1 MNIRRFIAPDMRSA
15 FAKVRDELGP
25 DVVILSTRRV
35 KGQIELTVA
44 ADQSAPADSAGT
56 ALPAASAV
64 GAANTM
70 VRPPVFPTVNAD
82 GMPVTARPVAE
93 RPINPKSFEARAA
106 AEPVAR
112 AKPAARAPTQ
122 AISGNQAAVPLI
134 GPTDTD
140 INPVLATATLTAS
153 NVESLPTDTRESV
166 AALDGEIK
174 ALRRLLEMQ
183 LASLA
188 WNDLS
193 RRSPAIAELS
203 RELAEL
209 GFSRELVKEIL
220 SDLPPIEELHGV
232 RQRAMSALAARIP
245 VRGDEW
251 VEKGGV
257 VALVGP
263 AGSGKTTALAA
274 LAARWVMRNGT
285 GSAAL
290 ISAGDT
296 RFGGREALGR
306 LGRLVGLPVF
316 SVGEMRELPTLLTKL
331 GERRLILIDT
341 PARSIR
347 SADFE
352 QHLASLR
359 EGGERLQFALA
370 LSAASQAATVREIVI
385 AHQPLGALSCII
397 THVDECTSLGGLL
410 STVIE
415 RGIPVAY
422 TMEGSRLLDD
432 LRPARAETLLES
444 AIGLARHHGA
454 TADEEMLAR
463 RMQER
468 INVA

>member
-1 MNIRRFIAPDMRSA
+1 MNIRRYIAPDMRTA

-44 ADQSAPADSAGT
+44 ADQSAPADSAAS
-56 ALPAASAV
+56 ALPPAQGSAA
-64 GAANTM
+64 GT
-70 VRPPVFPTVNAD
+70 VRRPVFPTVNAD
-82 GMPVTARPVAE
+82 GMPVAARSTPE
-93 RPINPKSFEARAA
+93 RAPNPKSFEARAA

-112 AKPAARAPTQ
+112 AKPAAVARPSAQPIANIEALIAADQSVDVDNAPVI
-122 AISGNQAAVPLI
+122 AFSGLH
-134 GPTDTD
+134 
-140 INPVLATATLTAS
+140 
-153 NVESLPTDTRESV
+153 SLPADTRGSV

-193 RRSPAIAELS
+193 RRSPAMAELS
-203 RELAEL
+203 RELTEL
-209 GFSRELVKEIL
+209 GFTRELVKEIL
-220 SDLPPIEELHGV
+220 SQLPAVEELHGV
-232 RQRAMSALAARIP
+232 RQGAMAALAARIP

-290 ISAGDT
+290 IGAGDT
-296 RFGGREALGR
+296 RFGGREALSR
-306 LGRLVGLPVF
+306 LGRLVGLPAF
-316 SVGEMRELPTLLTKL
+316 SVDEMRELPALLAKL

-352 QHLASLR
+352 QHL
-359 EGGERLQFALA
+359 
-370 LSAASQAATVREIVI
+370 V
-385 AHQPLGALSCII
+385 
-397 THVDECTSLGGLL
+397 GLH
-410 STVIE
+410 
-415 RGIPVAY
+415 
-422 TMEGSRLLDD
+422 
-432 LRPARAETLLES
+432 ARAEFLHFLDEVGVDLQTAGSVEQDAVGGGGLRGRERRGADGGHVLGHAVGVETELLLARQNLKLVDGGRAVNVGADDERTVAALLEQ
-444 AIGLARHHGA
+444 
-454 TADEEMLAR
+454 TAEFGGRGGFA
-463 RMQER
+463 
-468 INVA
+468 

>member
-1 MNIRRFIAPDMRSA
+1 MNIRRYIAPDMRTA

-44 ADQSAPADSAGT
+44 ADQNAPADSAAS
-56 ALPAASAV
+56 ALPPAQV
-64 GAANTM
+64 GAAAAI
-70 VRPPVFPTVNAD
+70 RRPVFPTVNAD
-82 GMPVTARPVAE
+82 GMPASPRPASD
-93 RPINPKSFEARAA
+93 RPPNPKSFEARAA
-106 AEPVAR
+106 AEPIAPPRIKPVQVIPPVAQ
-112 AKPAARAPTQ
+112 AFSAAQGSDLSP
-122 AISGNQAAVPLI
+122 VI
-134 GPTDTD
+134 GS
-140 INPVLATATLTAS
+140 AS
-153 NVESLPTDTRESV
+153 LESLPSDTRESV

-193 RRSPAIAELS
+193 RKSPAVAELS
-203 RELAEL
+203 RELTEL
-209 GFSRELVKEIL
+209 GFTRELVKEIV
-220 SDLPPIEELHGV
+220 SHLPPADELHGV
-232 RQRAMSALAARIP
+232 RQSAMAALAARIP

-296 RFGGREALGR
+296 RFGGREALAR
-306 LGRLVGLPVF
+306 LGRLVGLPAF
-316 SVGEMRELPTLLTKL
+316 SVAEMRELPALLARL
-331 GERRLILIDT
+331 GERRLILVDT

-347 SADFE
+347 SGDFE
-352 QHLASLR
+352 QHLAGLR
-359 EGGERLQFALA
+359 EGGERVQFALA
-370 LSAASQAATVREIVI
+370 LSAASQSATIREIVA
-385 AHQPLGALSCII
+385 AHQPLGPLSCII

-444 AIGLARHHGA
+444 AIGLARRHGA

-463 RMQER
+463 RMEER

>member
-1 MNIRRFIAPDMRSA
+1 MNIRRYIAPDMRTA

-44 ADQSAPADSAGT
+44 ADQSAPADSAAS
-56 ALPAASAV
+56 ALPPAQGGASAV
-64 GAANTM
+64 
-70 VRPPVFPTVNAD
+70 RRPVFPTVNAD
-82 GMPVTARPVAE
+82 GMPIAARTTPE
-93 RPINPKSFEARAA
+93 RPPNPKSFEARAA

-112 AKPAARAPTQ
+112 PKPVAVPQPSIQAVATAQPAAAAGSDSDPLAP
-122 AISGNQAAVPLI
+122 VI
-134 GPTDTD
+134 GLP
-140 INPVLATATLTAS
+140 NLETLPS
-153 NVESLPTDTRESV
+153 DTRESV

-209 GFSRELVKEIL
+209 GFTRELVKDIL
-220 SDLPPIEELHGV
+220 SSLPAVEELHGV
-232 RQRAMSALAARIP
+232 RQSAMAALAARIP

-296 RFGGREALGR
+296 RFGGREALAR
-306 LGRLVGLPVF
+306 LGRLVGLPAF
-316 SVGEMRELPTLLTKL
+316 SVTEMRELPALLARL

-347 SADFE
+347 SADFD
-352 QHLASLR
+352 QHLAGLR
-359 EGGERLQFALA
+359 EGGERVQFALA
-370 LSAASQAATVREIVI
+370 LSAASQAATVREIAM

-444 AIGLARHHGA
+444 AIGLARRHGA

-463 RMQER
+463 RMEER

>member
-44 ADQSAPADSAGT
+44 ADQSAPADSAAT
-56 ALPAASAV
+56 ALPVAQTAA
-64 GAANTM
+64 AANPGI
-70 VRPPVFPTVNAD
+70 RRPVFPTVTAD
-82 GMPVTARPVAE
+82 GMPVAPRPVSE

-112 AKPAARAPTQ
+112 AKPAARPSVQAVGAAPPTVGALG
-122 AISGNQAAVPLI
+122 AIDA
-134 GPTDTD
+134 D
-140 INPVLATATLTAS
+140 IAPVLALS
-153 NVESLPTDTRESV
+153 NVEALPADTRESV

-193 RRSPAIAELS
+193 RRSPAVAELS

-209 GFSRELVKEIL
+209 GFTRELVKDIL
-220 SDLPPIEELHGV
+220 SSLPAVEELHGV
-232 RQRAMSALAARIP
+232 RQSAMAALAARIP

-316 SVGEMRELPTLLTKL
+316 SVGEMRELPALLNKL

-347 SADFE
+347 SADFD
-352 QHLASLR
+352 QHLAGLR

-370 LSAASQAATVREIVI
+370 LSAASQAATIREIAM

-415 RGIPVAY
+415 RDIPVAY

-444 AIGLARHHGA
+444 AIGLARRHGA

-463 RMQER
+463 RMEER
-468 INVA
+468 INAA

>member
-35 KGQIELTVA
+35 KGHIELTVA
-44 ADQSAPADSAGT
+44 ADQSAPADSAAT
-56 ALPAASAV
+56 ALPVAQTAA
-64 GAANTM
+64 AANPGI
-70 VRPPVFPTVNAD
+70 RRPVFPTVTAD
-82 GMPVTARPVAE
+82 GMPVAPRPVSE

-112 AKPAARAPTQ
+112 AKPAARPSVQAVGAAPPTVGALG
-122 AISGNQAAVPLI
+122 AIDA
-134 GPTDTD
+134 D
-140 INPVLATATLTAS
+140 IAPVLALS
-153 NVESLPTDTRESV
+153 NVEALPADTRESV

-193 RRSPAIAELS
+193 RRSPAVAELS

-209 GFSRELVKEIL
+209 GFTRELVKDIL
-220 SDLPPIEELHGV
+220 SSLPAVEELHGV
-232 RQRAMSALAARIP
+232 RQSAMAALAARIP

-316 SVGEMRELPTLLTKL
+316 SVGEMRELPALLNKL

-347 SADFE
+347 SADFD
-352 QHLASLR
+352 QHLAGLR

-370 LSAASQAATVREIVI
+370 LSAASQAATIREIAM

-415 RGIPVAY
+415 RDIPVAY

-444 AIGLARHHGA
+444 AIGLARRHGA

-463 RMQER
+463 RMEER
-468 INVA
+468 INAA

>member
-1 MNIRRFIAPDMRSA
+1 MNIRRYIAPDMRTA

-44 ADQSAPADSAGT
+44 ADQSAPADSAAS
-56 ALPAASAV
+56 ALPPAQGSAA
-64 GAANTM
+64 GT
-70 VRPPVFPTVNAD
+70 VRRPVFPTVNAD
-82 GMPVTARPVAE
+82 GMPVAARSTPE
-93 RPINPKSFEARAA
+93 RAPNPKSFEARAA

-112 AKPAARAPTQ
+112 AKPAAVARLSAQPIVNIEALIAADQSVDVDNAPVI
-122 AISGNQAAVPLI
+122 AFSGLH
-134 GPTDTD
+134 
-140 INPVLATATLTAS
+140 
-153 NVESLPTDTRESV
+153 SLPADTRGSV

-193 RRSPAIAELS
+193 RRSPAMAELS
-203 RELAEL
+203 RELTEL
-209 GFSRELVKEIL
+209 GFTRELVKEIL
-220 SDLPPIEELHGV
+220 SQLPAVEDLHGV
-232 RQRAMSALAARIP
+232 RQGAMAALAARIP

-296 RFGGREALGR
+296 RFGGREALSR
-306 LGRLVGLPVF
+306 LGRLVGLPAF
-316 SVGEMRELPTLLTKL
+316 SVGEMRELPALLARL
-331 GERRLILIDT
+331 GERRLILVDT
-341 PARSIR
+341 PARGIR

-352 QHLASLR
+352 QHLAGLR
-359 EGGERLQFALA
+359 EGGERVQFALA
-370 LSAASQAATVREIVI
+370 LSAASQAAAVREIAI

-444 AIGLARHHGA
+444 AIGLARRHGA

-463 RMQER
+463 RMEER

>member
-44 ADQSAPADSAGT
+44 ADQSAPIDSVGS
-56 ALPAASAV
+56 ALPPAQIAASSNA
-64 GAANTM
+64 T
-70 VRPPVFPTVNAD
+70 VRRAVFPTVNAD
-82 GMPVTARPVAE
+82 GMPVAARAGSE
-93 RPINPKSFEARAA
+93 RPINPKSFEAKAA
-106 AEPVAR
+106 AEPAAR
-112 AKPAARAPTQ
+112 AKPIARPAMPTLNVVQSRVGTAAAD
-122 AISGNQAAVPLI
+122 AEAA
-134 GPTDTD
+134 
-140 INPVLATATLTAS
+140 PVLAKLGID
-153 NVESLPTDTRESV
+153 SLPADTRESV

-209 GFSRELVKEIL
+209 GFTRELVKDIL
-220 SDLPPIEELHGV
+220 SNLPAVEELHGV
-232 RQRAMSALAARIP
+232 RQSAMVALAARIP

-290 ISAGDT
+290 INAGDT

-316 SVGEMRELPTLLTKL
+316 SIGEMRELPGLLGKL

-347 SADFE
+347 GADFE
-352 QHLASLR
+352 QHLAGLR
-359 EGGERLQFALA
+359 EGGERVQFALA
-370 LSAASQAATVREIVI
+370 LSAASQAAAVREIAT

-444 AIGLARHHGA
+444 AIGLARRHGA

-463 RMQER
+463 RMEER

>member
-44 ADQSAPADSAGT
+44 ADQSAPAES
-56 ALPAASAV
+56 AASALPTGQV
-64 GAANTM
+64 AAASTSA
-70 VRPPVFPTVNAD
+70 VRRPVFPTVTAD
-82 GMPVTARPVAE
+82 GTPVPARPVAE

-112 AKPAARAPTQ
+112 PKPVARLPMPTLSVEQAANAVGLTGSESNITVAPTPSVIDTLPAA
-122 AISGNQAAVPLI
+122 
-134 GPTDTD
+134 
-140 INPVLATATLTAS
+140 
-153 NVESLPTDTRESV
+153 TRESV

-209 GFSRELVKEIL
+209 GFTRELVKEIL
-220 SDLPPIEELHGV
+220 SSLPAVEELHGI
-232 RQRAMSALAARIP
+232 RQSAMAALAARIP

-290 ISAGDT
+290 VSAGDT
-296 RFGGREALGR
+296 RFGGRESLGR
-306 LGRLVGLPVF
+306 LGRLVGLPAF
-316 SVGEMRELPTLLTKL
+316 SIGEMRELPALLGKL
-331 GERRLILIDT
+331 GERRLILVDT
-341 PARSIR
+341 PTRSIR

-352 QHLASLR
+352 QHLAGLR
-359 EGGERLQFALA
+359 EGGERVQFALA
-370 LSAASQAATVREIVI
+370 LSAASQAAAVREIAT

-432 LRPARAETLLES
+432 LRPARADTLLES
-444 AIGLARHHGA
+444 AIGLARRHGA

-463 RMQER
+463 RMEER

>member
-1 MNIRRFIAPDMRSA
+1 MNIRRYIAPDMRTA

-44 ADQSAPADSAGT
+44 ADQSAPADSAAS
-56 ALPAASAV
+56 ALPPAQGSAA
-64 GAANTM
+64 GT
-70 VRPPVFPTVNAD
+70 VRRPVFPTVNAD
-82 GMPVTARPVAE
+82 GMPVAARSTPE
-93 RPINPKSFEARAA
+93 RAPNPKSFEARAA

-112 AKPAARAPTQ
+112 AKPAAVARLSAQPIVNIEALIAADQSVDVDNAPVIAFSDLQ
-122 AISGNQAAVPLI
+122 
-134 GPTDTD
+134 
-140 INPVLATATLTAS
+140 
-153 NVESLPTDTRESV
+153 SLPADTRGSV

-193 RRSPAIAELS
+193 RRSPAMAELS
-203 RELAEL
+203 RELTEL
-209 GFSRELVKEIL
+209 GFTRELVKEIL
-220 SDLPPIEELHGV
+220 SQLPAVEELHGV
-232 RQRAMSALAARIP
+232 RQGAMAALAARIP

-296 RFGGREALGR
+296 RFGGREALSR
-306 LGRLVGLPVF
+306 LGRLVGLPAF
-316 SVGEMRELPTLLTKL
+316 SVGEMRELPALLARL
-331 GERRLILIDT
+331 GERRLILVDT
-341 PARSIR
+341 PARGIR

-352 QHLASLR
+352 QHLAGLR
-359 EGGERLQFALA
+359 EGGERVQFALA
-370 LSAASQAATVREIVI
+370 LSAASQAAAVREIAV
-385 AHQPLGALSCII
+385 AHQPLGPLSCII

-444 AIGLARHHGA
+444 AIGLARRHGA
-454 TADEEMLAR
+454 TADEEMLSR
-463 RMQER
+463 RMEER

>member
-1 MNIRRFIAPDMRSA
+1 MNIRRYIAPDMRTA

-44 ADQSAPADSAGT
+44 ADQSAPADSAAS
-56 ALPAASAV
+56 ALPPAQGS
-64 GAANTM
+64 GAGT
-70 VRPPVFPTVNAD
+70 VRRPVFPTVNAD
-82 GMPVTARPVAE
+82 GMPVAARSAIE
-93 RPINPKSFEARAA
+93 RAPNPKSFEARAA

-112 AKPAARAPTQ
+112 AKPAAVARPSAQPIANIETL
-122 AISGNQAAVPLI
+122 ISADRSVADRSVDDEA
-134 GPTDTD
+134 T
-140 INPVLATATLTAS
+140 PVIAFS
-153 NVESLPTDTRESV
+153 GRQSLPADTRESV

-193 RRSPAIAELS
+193 RRSPAMAELS
-203 RELAEL
+203 RELTEL

-220 SDLPPIEELHGV
+220 SQLPAVEELHGV
-232 RQRAMSALAARIP
+232 RQGAMAALAARIP

-296 RFGGREALGR
+296 RFGGREALSR
-306 LGRLVGLPVF
+306 LGRLVGLPAF
-316 SVGEMRELPTLLTKL
+316 SVGEMRELPALLAKL

-352 QHLASLR
+352 QHLVGLR
-359 EGGERLQFALA
+359 EGGERVQFALA
-370 LSAASQAATVREIVI
+370 LSAASQAAAVREIAI

-444 AIGLARHHGA
+444 AIGLARRHGA

-463 RMQER
+463 RMEER